1 MFAFVKLI
9 CFVFLFSSKKVF
21 NQFLMWEMFSCSK
34 FYCSSF
40 FIFTLTSPPLPLFL
54 SAPCPLMTF
63 LPTVNCAT
71 GVVSVTWDNSVPGV
85 VHTVSAVDTTGRRHN
100 CSSTNGSCNLS
111 TLECGTEYNVTITPS
126 RNGCVGRDSP
136 TKMITTGKDQ

>member
-1 MFAFVKLI
+1 ML
-9 CFVFLFSSKKVF
+9 CFPIFFEEKYSSNFLCEKCFHAASFTVLHFSSSP
-21 NQFLMWEMFSCSK
+21 QFL
-34 FYCSSF
+34 
-40 FIFTLTSPPLPLFL
+40 LLFH

-71 GVVSVTWDNSVPGV
+71 GVVSVTWNNSVPGV

-100 CSSTNGSCNLS
+100 CSNTNGGCNLS
-111 TLECGTEYNVTITPS
+111 TLECGTEYKVTITPS